1 MEKDTNST
9 KPCYACGQ
17 QHPVESMRP
26 FGSAPSGRVLTWV
39 CRGCSS
45 PRQVVG
51 GKPLLAWPTI
61 ATAVKLA
68 ERGVGDSAD
77 HVMRKALALL
87 EREMLARK
95 L

>member
-1 MEKDTNST
+1 MKEHSNETQT
-9 KPCYACGQ
+9 CHMCGQ
-17 QHPVESMRP
+17 RHPVERMRP
-26 FGSAPSGRVLTWV
+26 YGSAPSGRVITWA
-39 CRGCSS
+39 CANCSG

-51 GKPLLAWPTI
+51 GKPLLAWPTV